1 MDAQEITN
9 ESIISDGVGAP
20 PDVLI
25 RDQTGSFSF
34 ARWRNFVGSYQHPPL
49 PDALLVVH
57 TGGKPNVRT
66 WQTDRW
72 SERWSTPGLATLL
85 PSNQPSAWLVDG
97 ELDCVTL
104 SISSKILP
112 PSRLSKMQ
120 FAFPDYLSSAL
131 TRQLLA
137 ESYEPNTED
146 RATYMESLM
155 NMLAAHV
162 MRQVIHGV
170 STSVP
175 SADASA
181 HRLHKVLNYIRS
193 RPDLDHKIDDLA
205 TIAGVAPSHFCR
217 LFKSAMNMT
226 PHNFVTRVRME
237 RAQSLLRQTE
247 LPIVQI
253 AEAAGFS
260 NQSAFTRAF
269 NSYTGMAPGQWR
281 DAPTTAP
288 N

>member
-1 MDAQEITN
+1 MNAQEITN
-9 ESIISDGVGAP
+9 ESILADGVGAP

-25 RDQTGSFSF
+25 RDQSGSFSF

-49 PDALLVVH
+49 PNPLLVVH
-57 TGGKPNVRT
+57 VGGKPGVRT
-66 WQTDRW
+66 WQSDEWSDR
-72 SERWSTPGLATLL
+72 RSTPGLATFL
-85 PSNQPSAWLVDG
+85 PANLSTAWLVDG
-97 ELDCVTL
+97 ELDTVTL

-120 FAFPDYLSSAL
+120 FAFPDSLSSAL

-137 ESYEPNTED
+137 ESYEPKTED
-146 RATYMESLM
+146 RAIYMESLM
-155 NMLAAHV
+155 NMLGAHV
-162 MRQVIHGV
+162 VRHVVHGV

-175 SADASA
+175 SADGSA
-181 HRLHKVLNYIRS
+181 HRLHKVLGYIRN

-205 TIAGVAPSHFCR
+205 AIAGVAPSHFCR
-217 LFKSAMNMT
+217 LFKSAMNVT
-226 PHNFVTRVRME
+226 PHGFVMRVRME

-247 LPIVQI
+247 LPISQI

-269 NSYTGMAPGQWR
+269 HTYNGMAPGQWR
-281 DAPTTAP
+281 DAPSITP